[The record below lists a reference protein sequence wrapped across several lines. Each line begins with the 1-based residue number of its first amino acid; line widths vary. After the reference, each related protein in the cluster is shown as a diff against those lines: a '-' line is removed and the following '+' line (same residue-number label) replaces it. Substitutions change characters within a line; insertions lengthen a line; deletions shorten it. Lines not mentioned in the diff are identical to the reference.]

1 MYTILNPLFT
11 VAKSF
16 HFIILNC
23 FSQLLFFILTHYMAY
38 ASCFP
43 WQLKLRSGPYL
54 AKAGGT
60 DMSGAGTALKYLK
73 MFVFP
78 LDCCLWGSP
87 ELICAAAV
95 RGGLTR
101 QTRAWVYEMIC
112 AVGWGGVAYPFHLT
126 ESRAQCPSPAARH
139 TLFPL
144 PLYCFEPRRWS
155 WLHKSGGNA
164 TRPVNHASCQAPPP
178 QPNLYAYCAHPHAHT
193 NTLSGSGDD
202 VALPLSVCRKDDKDY
217 ALKQIEGTGIS
228 MSACRE
234 IAVRG
239 PALLAFVWSLLNAVA
254 PSSKL
259 VYVMS
264 HSPSLSSSCW
274 VSKGGASDKQDASQM
289 TH

>member
-1 MYTILNPLFT
+1 MVKSGSYNICTYEPCFYALREFFIICRYPMWTILQGTCGYTFLVLILLCIFYYFLFSVSLLSALFNFKATERLTWNVEIAFLGHYQRLLLLRSHTISIIRILEMYTILNPLFT

-60 DMSGAGTALKYLK
+60 DMLGAGTALKYLK

-101 QTRAWVYEMIC
+101 QRRAWVYEMIC
-112 AVGWGGVAYPFHLT
+112 AVGWGGW
-126 ESRAQCPSPAARH
+126 R
-139 TLFPL
+139 TLF
-144 PLYCFEPRRWS
+144 
-155 WLHKSGGNA
+155 
-164 TRPVNHASCQAPPP
+164 
-178 QPNLYAYCAHPHAHT
+178 
-193 NTLSGSGDD
+193 
-202 VALPLSVCRKDDKDY
+202 
-217 ALKQIEGTGIS
+217 I
-228 MSACRE
+228 
-234 IAVRG
+234 
-239 PALLAFVWSLLNAVA
+239 
-254 PSSKL
+254 
-259 VYVMS
+259 
-264 HSPSLSSSCW
+264 
-274 VSKGGASDKQDASQM
+274 
-289 TH
+289 

>member
-1 MYTILNPLFT
+1 
-11 VAKSF
+11 
-16 HFIILNC
+16 
-23 FSQLLFFILTHYMAY
+23 MAY

-95 RGGLTR
+95 RGGPTR
-101 QTRAWVYEMIC
+101 QRRAWVYEMIC
-112 AVGWGGVAYPFHLT
+112 AVGWGVAAYPIHLT

-139 TLFPL
+139 TLFPF

-164 TRPVNHASCQAPPP
+164 TRPVDHASCQTPP
-178 QPNLYAYCAHPHAHT
+178 HPHPSKQTFMLFVHT
-193 NTLSGSGDD
+193 HTHTKNTLSGSRDD
-202 VALPLSVCRKDDKDY
+202 VALPLCVCRKDDKDY

-239 PALLAFVWSLLNAVA
+239 PALLAFVWSLSNTVA

-274 VSKGGASDKQDASQM
+274 VSKGGASD
-289 TH
+289 

>member
-1 MYTILNPLFT
+1 MWIYISGAHSFLYFYYFLFSVSLLSALFNFKATERLTWNVEIAFLGHYQRLLLLRSHTISIIRILEMYTILNPHFT

-16 HFIILNC
+16 NFIILNC

-60 DMSGAGTALKYLK
+60 DMSGVGTALKYLK

-87 ELICAAAV
+87 ELICAAAG

-101 QTRAWVYEMIC
+101 QRRAWVYEMIC
-112 AVGWGGVAYPFHLT
+112 AVGWGWGAVAYPIHLT

-164 TRPVNHASCQAPPP
+164 TRPVDHASCQAPPHP
-178 QPNLYAYCAHPHAHT
+178 PPNKPLCFLCTPARTHKHT
-193 NTLSGSGDD
+193 IWVWRWCRL
-202 VALPLSVCRKDDKDY
+202 ASVC
-217 ALKQIEGTGIS
+217 LQEG
-228 MSACRE
+228 
-234 IAVRG
+234 
-239 PALLAFVWSLLNAVA
+239 W
-254 PSSKL
+254 
-259 VYVMS
+259 
-264 HSPSLSSSCW
+264 
-274 VSKGGASDKQDASQM
+274 
-289 TH
+289 